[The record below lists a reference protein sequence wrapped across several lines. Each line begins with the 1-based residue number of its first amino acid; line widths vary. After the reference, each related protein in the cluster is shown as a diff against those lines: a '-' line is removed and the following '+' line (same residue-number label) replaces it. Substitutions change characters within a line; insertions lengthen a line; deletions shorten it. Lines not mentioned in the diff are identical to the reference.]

1 MQDIQPTP
9 RLAQRRRNLTRDA
22 LLEAGMRLFARR
34 EVDAVSIDDI
44 VSEAGVAK
52 GSFYN
57 HFRDKEAFARE
68 IGAAVRRQAE
78 DVILGLTDGI
88 ADPAM
93 HVALALCVFADFA
106 TRWRERARVLYKLND
121 GSTMPDAPINLHVRK
136 VLQLGVDSGRFK
148 GVDVE
153 CGLLL
158 VMGLNVITVRH
169 VLEERLATPPEQIGL
184 RMTTVVLRGLGLA
197 PAQAGK
203 IAAEAC
209 ARVFSPV
216 RADARSMSSSAI
228 SY

>member
-1 MQDIQPTP
+1 LEQTIPTP

-22 LLEAGMRLFARR
+22 LLEGGMRLFARR

-44 VSEAGVAK
+44 VQEAGVAK

-68 IGAAVRRQAE
+68 IGASVRRQAE
-78 DVILGLTDGI
+78 DVILGFTEGI
-88 ADPAM
+88 EDPAM

-121 GSTMPDAPINLHVRK
+121 GSTMPEAPINHHVRQ
-136 VLQLGVDSGRFK
+136 VLQRGVDSQRFR

-158 VMGLNVITVRH
+158 VMGSNVITVRH
-169 VLEERLATPPEQIGL
+169 VLEERLVTPPAQIAL
-184 RMTTVVLRGLGLA
+184 KMTTILLRGLGLT
-197 PAQAGK
+197 PAQAGR
-203 IAAEAC
+203 IAAQARL
-209 ARVFSPV
+209 RVFGPEGPDGSGK
-216 RADARSMSSSAI
+216 
-228 SY
+228 